1 MTTILVV
8 DDDPVAQRV
17 LSAQLR
23 KAGHTAVVARS
34 GEGALQQ
41 LAEIPCD
48 LAILDINMPE
58 LDGREVYGRIRLKW
72 KQCAILFL
80 SGSAEEFPSVSPDE
94 AGMVECLT
102 KPFGNK
108 DLLEVVRRLLDRRS
122 GKV

>member
-1 MTTILVV
+1 
-8 DDDPVAQRV
+8 
-17 LSAQLR
+17 
-23 KAGHTAVVARS
+23 
-34 GEGALQQ
+34 
-41 LAEIPCD
+41 